1 MPPRPHIDI
10 AEHLPE
16 EPGNLMQETERE
28 SDVVNA
34 TLDDLPEL
42 QKVLISAITKHGGQ
56 QRVNDMAFASAC
68 RDRRLYLKGVQHFY
82 WNGQMGQ
89 VVFESEIDT
98 PYDRTF
104 NIFQPYGKIFEATFL
119 GAKPKVE
126 PEADNPF
133 ESDSV
138 QDTEKARDY
147 ERIWRKNNDMSEIQ
161 LSIARL
167 MFTDGRIITETEQR
181 EDGEYTR
188 LYGGLESRISGFVDS
203 MEQATLLETEEDI
216 PMVTAKRQYP
226 DAKKDLN
233 SGAGDAFFR
242 AQRIAV
248 RRVSKTDSSIDI
260 YSGEDGT
267 GLCTI
272 TKSRVAPDF
281 FEHLKDDDNET
292 LTGMFPDGVMVVRCG
307 DTYLE
312 SYPYKMTDCC
322 DVIHALKADGMN
334 RPAIGSPLMD
344 VQDSVNTAGNLFEEM
359 LDYGI
364 QVTYWDQATNIDT
377 LNGAHLAPGASR
389 KMERKSDVSAEDH
402 FFVTPAQQPSTQ
414 LSNYLERMQGQFAQ
428 FVTGQQPA
436 LFGQASADQKT
447 ASGFA
452 QMRDMALGQMAIVW
466 KPFTSWY
473 VREMTRAC
481 KLASGRMQDIT
492 SVLEPTTA
500 WGKRRAVQISPADLR
515 GMKYTNAS
523 DDNFPQS
530 YTDKRNVF
538 MGLMQDPDTKQWLMQ
553 SPDNLYLAK
562 QLIGLPELTV
572 PGEDPRNK
580 QLQEIA
586 EMRRSGG
593 PVPIMPDGSPMLP
606 PVGMPPIRYPD
617 PNVQWKSSVDVVKYD
632 VDDTE
637 HAECLR
643 WINSNEGQDAKRAE
657 PLWYADVCLH
667 CDAHEEQMKQKA
679 AANAPAPEEKP
690 PSITV
695 SVPLDKFSA
704 EIQAQVFD
712 KFGIQ
717 VTQPPT
723 APDVSASVQVQR

>member
-1 MPPRPHIDI
+1 MAKRPNIDI
-10 AEHLPE
+10 AEHLLE

-28 SDVVNA
+28 ADTVDA
-34 TLDDLPEL
+34 TLDDLPDL
-42 QKVLISAITKHGGQ
+42 QKALISAITKHGGQ

-104 NIFQPYGKIFEATFL
+104 NIFQAYAKIFEATFL

-133 ESDSV
+133 EADSV

-147 ERIWRKNNDMSEIQ
+147 ERIWRKNNDMSALQ
-161 LSIARL
+161 LDIARL

-181 EDGEYTR
+181 EDGEYTT

-203 MEQATLLETEEDI
+203 IYQATLLETEEEI
-216 PMVTAKRQYP
+216 PLVTAKRMYP
-226 DAKKDLN
+226 NTKKDLN
-233 SGAGDAFFR
+233 SGSGDAFFR

-248 RRVSKTDSSIDI
+248 RRVSKTDNSIDI
-260 YSGEDGT
+260 WTGEDGT

-272 TKSRVAPDF
+272 TKSRVTPDF
-281 FEHLKDDDNET
+281 YEHLKDEDNET
-292 LTGMFPDGVMVVRCG
+292 LTQMYPDGVMIVRSG
-307 DTYLE
+307 DTYLAAQ
-312 SYPYKMTDCC
+312 PYVISSCC

-344 VQDSVNTAGNLFEEM
+344 VQDSVNTSGNLIEEM
-359 LDYGI
+359 FDYGI
-364 QVTYWDQATNIDT
+364 QVTYWDQETNIDT
-377 LNGAHLAPGASR
+377 LNAAHLAPGASR
-389 KMERKSDVSAEDH
+389 KMARKSDTAAEDH
-402 FFVTPAQQPSTQ
+402 FFVTPTQQPSAQ
-414 LSNYLERMQGQFAQ
+414 LLNYSERMSGQFAQ

-436 LFGQASADQKT
+436 LFGQASQDQKT

-481 KLASGRMQDIT
+481 KLASTRTDDIA

-500 WGKRRAVQISPADLR
+500 WGKRRPVRIAPAELK

-562 QLIGLPELTV
+562 QLIGLPELVV

-586 EMRRSGG
+586 EMRDSGG
-593 PVPIMPDGSPMLP
+593 PVPVMPAGSPMLP
-606 PVGMPPIRYPD
+606 PVGRPPVKYPD
-617 PNVQWKSSVDVVKYD
+617 PSVQWKSSVDVSKYD
-632 VDDTE
+632 VDETE
-637 HAECLR
+637 YQECLR
-643 WINSNEGQDAKRAE
+643 WINSGEGQDAKRAQ

-667 CDAHEEQMKQKA
+667 TDEHEAQMKQKA

-690 PSITV
+690 PSINV
-695 SVPLDKFSA
+695 SVPLDKFSP
-704 EIQAQVFD
+704 EIQSQVFG

-717 VTQPPT
+717 VTQTPT
-723 APDVSASVQVQR
+723 SPDVSASLQVQR